1 MSVNPFRSAASE
13 VLDSLGC
20 NNPEVGLSASSINSL
35 RKVHGS
41 NSLDAPEKDHIV
53 IRYIEQFKDP
63 LILMLLGSSCLSV
76 VVGQYEDAISIAM
89 AVLIVGSVAFYQEYQ
104 SEKALEALTSLVPPR
119 ANVIRSSQTIN
130 ILADDIVPGDMIRLS
145 SGDRVPSDA
154 RIVQCHDLQVDESSL
169 TGENEPRLKISSP
182 LADLG
187 DDANISEK
195 TNLVFMGTLVC
206 AGSATAV
213 VISTGK
219 NTEFGKTFEEMKG
232 VESNRTPMQVKMD
245 ELGQK
250 LSFFSFGI
258 IIVIGILGMI
268 QGKTFLS
275 MFNIGVSLA
284 VAAIPEGL
292 PICVTVTLALG
303 VMRMSKKNAIVKK
316 LPAVE
321 ALGCANY
328 ICTDKTGTLTENR
341 MTIVRFY
348 SPCLDEPCTV
358 SSKSDL
364 GDLLLSVGGAN
375 PNPATE
381 GGAIYLNR
389 PIRVS
394 DYPSLAQLFDCGNLC
409 NNSYI
414 SGKQVIGSPTDGA
427 ILMASSLL
435 GVQDRRVQ
443 LKRLG
448 EVPFNSDNKFMEVR
462 YRDPN
467 SSKDVIIIKGALEV
481 ILPLCITYTGTGGEL
496 VSLSSGAKDRI
507 ERIALDMAS
516 SGLRVLVVAQGSVQ
530 NQYCLCGLF
539 GMMDPIRDGVVDAIH
554 RIKATGAKV
563 VMITGDSQHTAVA
576 IGKLTNIL
584 DNNSNSNGDQKGNRI
599 ISGKEVDEIVR
610 TGEDSLATI
619 IEDVCIF
626 YRASPRHK
634 LHIVRALQSRG
645 NVVAMTGDGVNDA
658 PALKV
663 ADIGIA
669 MGSGTDVAK
678 EAAAMVIVDD
688 NFSTIISA
696 IDEGK
701 SIFYNIKNF
710 LTFQLSTSV
719 AALSLVA
726 VNNIIGRPNP
736 LNPMQILW
744 INIIMDGPLAQSLGV
759 ELVDPTVISRPPR
772 RRSDDILTKPLLLRV
787 LTSAILILLGTT
799 FIFIHEMEDG
809 EISSRD
815 LTMTFTMFVMFDLF
829 NAYTC
834 RHNIRSVFDISF
846 TSNTTFLAATVFSAG
861 GQLLV
866 IFFPPLQKVF
876 KTVSLSLYD
885 VTMLVSI
892 ASTMVVLDTI
902 RKKYF
907 ARIFTE
913 VVSSVNSSKD
923 KSIENNRFSKPID
936 V

>member
-1 MSVNPFRSAASE
+1 M
-13 VLDSLGC
+13 
-20 NNPEVGLSASSINSL
+20 
-35 RKVHGS
+35 
-41 NSLDAPEKDHIV
+41 
-53 IRYIEQFKDP
+53 
-63 LILMLLGSSCLSV
+63 
-76 VVGQYEDAISIAM
+76 
-89 AVLIVGSVAFYQEYQ
+89 
-104 SEKALEALTSLVPPR
+104 
-119 ANVIRSSQTIN
+119 
-130 ILADDIVPGDMIRLS
+130 
-145 SGDRVPSDA
+145 
-154 RIVQCHDLQVDESSL
+154 
-169 TGENEPRLKISSP
+169 
-182 LADLG
+182 
-187 DDANISEK
+187 
-195 TNLVFMGTLVC
+195 
-206 AGSATAV
+206 
-213 VISTGK
+213 
-219 NTEFGKTFEEMKG
+219 
-232 VESNRTPMQVKMD
+232 
-245 ELGQK
+245 
-250 LSFFSFGI
+250 
-258 IIVIGILGMI
+258 
-268 QGKTFLS
+268 
-275 MFNIGVSLA
+275 A

-328 ICTDKTGTLTENR
+328 ICTDKTGTLTQNR

-364 GDLLLSVGGAN
+364 GDLLSIGA
-375 PNPATE
+375 PATE
-381 GGAIYLNR
+381 GAIYLNR

-409 NNSYI
+409 NNSHI

-427 ILMASSLL
+427 ILMASSQL
-435 GVQDRRVQ
+435 VIADRRAQ

-516 SGLRVLVVAQGSVQ
+516 SGLRVLAVAQGSVQ

-539 GMMDPIRDGVVDAIH
+539 GMMDPLRDGVVDAIH

-584 DNNSNSNGDQKGNRI
+584 ESNSNGDQKGNRI
-599 ISGKEVDEIVR
+599 ISGKEVDDIVR

-626 YRASPRHK
+626 YRTSPRHK

-678 EAAAMVIVDD
+678 EAASMVIVDD
-688 NFSTIISA
+688 NFATIISA

-787 LTSAILILLGTT
+787 LTSALLILLGTT

-846 TSNTTFLAATVFSAG
+846 TSNTTFLAATAFSAG

-885 VTMLVSI
+885 ITMLVGI

-923 KSIENNRFSKPID
+923 KSIENNRFSKPI
-936 V
+936 VV